1 MIYFRQS
8 FCVQFLWQWC
18 HCFFSCYINYHRWIA
33 YRQTYSVYASFF
45 KNYFSHVYFHF
56 ETQSIP
62 ILEVKQF
69 SLRSKLYDGWYFINE
84 NSFVS
89 NVIFI
94 NYLFCKNSNQKYT
107 AYPGNEVIFK
117 QKPIFSLKLGLLKLL
132 EKVVNIS
139 WIWLIHHDV
148 VL

>member
-1 MIYFRQS
+1 MTVMS
-8 FCVQFLWQWC
+8 L
-18 HCFFSCYINYHRWIA
+18 FFFCYINYHRWIA
-33 YRQTYSVYASFF
+33 YTQTYSVCASFF

-94 NYLFCKNSNQKYT
+94 NFLFCKNSNQKYT
-107 AYPGNEVIFK
+107 VYPGNEVIFK